1 MYNRYIPDHAP
12 YEKVEQEKQKAK
24 SPPPPQPSGGLFS
37 PEGLTGRL
45 GGLLK
50 QLNLKKTDSGDLL
63 ILLILLFLFLESDDN
78 LDLVITLALLLLF
91 GLFGKDEGVSEP

>member
-1 MYNRYIPDHAP
+1 MYNRYIPDSAL
-12 YEKVEQEKQKAK
+12 YERPERTKHDEKN
-24 SPPPPQPSGGLFS
+24 PPPPPPSGGLFS

-50 QLNLKKTDSGDLL
+50 QLSLKKTDSGDLL

-78 LDLVITLALLLLF
+78 LDLVITLGLLLLF
-91 GLFGKDEGVSEP
+91 GLFGKDEGLSEP

>member
-1 MYNRYIPDHAP
+1 MYNRYIPGQTP
-12 YEKVEQEKQKAK
+12 YEEVEQTNRKAK
-24 SPPPPQPSGGLFS
+24 SPPPPQPSGGFLS

-50 QLNLKKTDSGDLL
+50 QLNLKKADSGDLL

-78 LDLVITLALLLLF
+78 LDLVITLGLLLLF
-91 GLFGKDEGVSEP
+91 GLFGKDEELSEP

>member
-1 MYNRYIPDHAP
+1 MYNRYIPDQAP
-12 YEKVEQEKQKAK
+12 YEETEQAKQRKK
-24 SPPPPQPSGGLFS
+24 SPPPPQPPGGFFS

-78 LDLVITLALLLLF
+78 LDLVITLGLLLLF
-91 GLFGKDEGVSEP
+91 GLFGKNEELSEP